1 MSNPDK
7 KREIRIKKELENL
20 SKATTLPEIEKVLET
35 LSEIG
40 NSHTIEPI
48 VQKYRSVSSEE
59 IRRALQQFL
68 YDIKTYEAVPELIR
82 LMQAEQEPELK
93 KMLISVFWQ
102 SALPGD
108 EYLSDFIREAIAGDE
123 SVALEVLTVVSNFSA
138 IYPESEL
145 FSLMQDLYD
154 AMEREQNEYKR
165 KLLHQLLDI
174 IKDFLMSIDNRDN

>member
-1 MSNPDK
+1 MSAPDK
-7 KREIRIKKELENL
+7 KREIRLKKELENL
-20 SKATTLPEIEKVLET
+20 SRATTLAEIEKVLET

-40 NSHTIEPI
+40 NRDTIEPI
-48 VQKYRSVSSEE
+48 VRKYQGVSSEE
-59 IRRALQQFL
+59 IRKALQQFL
-68 YDIKTYEAVPELIR
+68 FDIKTYEAVPELIR
-82 LMQAEQEPELK
+82 LMQEAKEPEIK

-108 EYLSDFIREAIAGDE
+108 EYLSDFIKEAIAGDE

-145 FSLMQDLYD
+145 LLLMQDLHD
-154 AMEREQNEYKR
+154 AMEREQSEYKR

-174 IKDFLMSIDNRDN
+174 LKDFLVSIDKRDN